1 MIEPLDP
8 DMLKI
13 FSVRDEAITWSVES
27 TWLESVVDQKGGA
40 TELKEIVRSRVQQIQ
55 VLLRKICLNVLLS

>member
-1 MIEPLDP
+1 MIELLDS
-8 DMLKI
+8 DVLKI

-27 TWLESVVDQKGGA
+27 TWLESVVDQKRGA
-40 TELKEIVRSRVQQIQ
+40 AELKEIVRSRVQQIQ